1 MLRITLIELAS
12 FFLPFLLFFIWRWQ
26 SSADHPLSATPVLRL
41 AALGAGLAVLVMLVL
56 VVLDSARGGHEGDR
70 YVPPQMIDGEIVP
83 GYFIPAD
90 ETVEDSADNEA
101 DEPG

>member
-1 MLRITLIELAS
+1 MTHRISICPPLHRGSPTHLA
-12 FFLPFLLFFIWRWQ
+12 R
-26 SSADHPLSATPVLRL
+26 AMMV
-41 AALGAGLAVLVMLVL
+41 LVL